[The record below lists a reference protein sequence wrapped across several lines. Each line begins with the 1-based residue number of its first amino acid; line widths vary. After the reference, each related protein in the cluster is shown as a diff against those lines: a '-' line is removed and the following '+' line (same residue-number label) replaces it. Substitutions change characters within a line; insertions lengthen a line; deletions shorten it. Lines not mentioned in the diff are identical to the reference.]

1 MDKAASYSSLTG
13 EPRPLHPPGEVAEP
27 FVTGEQ
33 QGGEAAPFAL
43 RQSGHAH
50 GGGRDWKAKPSGLVA
65 AVAGPGKPNRA
76 DEGRRWWAQNTG
88 TKRTRGG
95 GGGAWKAKPSFS
107 PYGERKKKTR
117 HSLISTWKERKRK
130 KKGFQKPKK
139 KN

>member
-1 MDKAASYSSLTG
+1 MDKGASYSSLTG

-27 FVTGEQ
+27 FVTGGAA
-33 QGGEAAPFAL
+33 GGRGSPLCSEAVWAWA
-43 RQSGHAH
+43 R
-50 GGGRDWKAKPSGLVA
+50 GGRDWKAKPSGLVA